1 MSIMRIENDKYHR
14 SAKGVCEQNC
24 SGKKE
29 YWKVEASPEGK
40 LHNCRV
46 RPSENLRVGVA
57 DIKSMIE
64 Q

>member
-1 MSIMRIENDKYHR
+1 MFYQYEFNI
-14 SAKGVCEQNC
+14 
-24 SGKKE
+24 KKE

-46 RPSENLRVGVA
+46 RPSENLRAGGA